1 MVFKIGD
8 LVTRIK
14 YGDIIFQLRK
24 IYHDEKGK
32 YNAILLAK
40 DSRLVVNAPLTDL
53 KSVSQDLL
61 FRNLDEQHSIAMRN
75 LQGRSIGDLVEENKT
90 KGFKKRIKVLHLD
103 GEKTYIKICQE
114 VYNKAGL
121 INVSASIPP
130 QEQAKVVREL
140 LIRER
145 PDILVLTG
153 HDALRRGQDPRR
165 MESYWFSKEYVEA
178 VKVARDYARDIDD
191 LVIVAGACQSYFEA
205 LIEAG
210 ANFASSPSRIN
221 IYPSE
226 PALMVA
232 LLASEPVSKYLNYG
246 AIEGTL
252 PNGIK
257 GTGGVQTKG
266 KLRIG
271 GPKIDNLVNS

>member
-24 IYHDEKGK
+24 VYRDEKGTD
-32 YNAILLAK
+32 NAILLAK
-40 DSRLVVNAPLTDL
+40 DSRLVVNAPLNDL

-61 FRNLDEQHSIAMRN
+61 FRNLNEQSNVVRN
-75 LQGRSIGDLVEENKT
+75 LQGRNLGDSAEEIKT

-103 GEKTYIKICQE
+103 GEKTYIKICQDI
-114 VYNKAGL
+114 YNKAGL
-121 INVSASIPP
+121 TNVSASVPP

-153 HDALRRGQDPRR
+153 HDALRRGQDPKR
-165 MESYWFSKEYVEA
+165 MESYWFSREYVEA
-178 VKVARDYARDIDD
+178 VKVARNYARDMDD

-221 IYPSE
+221 IFPSE

-246 AIEGTL
+246 VIEGTL

-266 KLRIG
+266 KLRVG
-271 GPKIDNLVNS
+271 GPKMDNVFNK